1 MDGWME
7 GGGRFAGDEGREVST
22 VGSERRDAM

>member
-7 GGGRFAGDEGREVST
+7 GGRFAGDEGREVST